1 MEIIKDNEVNK
12 SNVEINDD
20 RNRKEETTVYNNYLQ
35 NIEVKGTENI
45 VDTAN
50 NINDPPIILEKI
62 LDNDTI
68 NDENEAENEEP
79 IYNYKLR

>member
-20 RNRKEETTVYNNYLQ
+20 RNGKEETTVYNNYLQ
-35 NIEVKGTENI
+35 NIEVKGTGDI

-50 NINDPPIILEKI
+50 NMNDPPIILEKI

-68 NDENEAENEEP
+68 NDENEADNEEP
-79 IYNYKLR
+79 MYNYKLR